1 MTSPPRQNFRI
12 GILVFDG
19 CVASEV
25 FAVLDVLR
33 IAGHIRRQRGGAGPE
48 PSIHL
53 LGLHGPTVRVASGVA
68 LGVEKPRGAWDLLV
82 VPGPDISRLDDWAKV
97 LAPLAA
103 EVAFVR
109 KTFAKGSALAGICAG
124 GFLLAQAGV
133 LDGRRATTAW
143 VCAPQLAQLFPAVK
157 VQAEA
162 VLVED
167 GAVVTT
173 GAVSSAFDLSLHLV
187 KRLWGAQTASTTANL
202 ALLPAVRPSQSP
214 YVDSAVRVQSLA
226 PFAQGVAQWLQH
238 RLDQPFDLANLA
250 RAFHVSPRTL
260 LRRVREQAACTPLTL
275 LQRARVEQA
284 KHLLRTTT
292 HSLAQITQAVGY
304 SDVSTF
310 ARLFA
315 AHAGC
320 SPASFRRT
328 AHTG

>member
-1 MTSPPRQNFRI
+1 M
-12 GILVFDG
+12 
-19 CVASEV
+19 
-25 FAVLDVLR
+25 
-33 IAGHIRRQRGGAGPE
+33 
-48 PSIHL
+48 
-53 LGLHGPTVRVASGVA
+53 
-68 LGVEKPRGAWDLLV
+68 
-82 VPGPDISRLDDWAKV
+82 
-97 LAPLAA
+97 
-103 EVAFVR
+103 R
-109 KTFAKGSALAGICAG
+109 KCFAKGSALAGICAG
-124 GFLLAQAGV
+124 SFLLAQAGV

-143 VCAPQLAQLFPAVK
+143 VCAPQLAQLYAGVT

-173 GAVSSAFDLSLHLV
+173 GAVSAAFDLALHLV

-202 ALLPAVRPSQSP
+202 ALLPAVRPSQTP

-238 RLDQPFDLANLA
+238 RLDQPFDLATLA

-260 LRRVREQAACTPLTL
+260 LRRVREQAACTPLAL

-284 KHLLRTTT
+284 KHLLRTTP

-310 ARLFA
+310 SRLFA

-320 SPASFRRT
+320 SPARFRRS
-328 AHTG
+328 AQ